1 MTTYTVTIPEQK
13 RTDELLCEVFS
24 INHTHIEWVEFQA
37 FKYRGSSVGIPPSN
51 AGVSPSAETRELI
64 RQKLLG
70 RTFTDE
76 WKAKIGAKHRG
87 KFVSDETKQKLS
99 ERAKAR
105 KGTYSAERKQKLSD
119 AMKRRG
125 PMTPEQTAK
134 MLATRAANRAAKLA
148 AKVSTD

>member
-24 INHTHIEWVEFQA
+24 INHTHVEWVEFQGET
-37 FKYRGSSVGIPPSN
+37 YHRGMFGMPPPVKGWTIS
-51 AGVSPSAETRELI
+51 EEHKQR
-64 RQKLLG
+64 
-70 RTFTDE
+70 
-76 WKAKIGAKHRG
+76 IGDVHRG
-87 KFVSDETKQKLS
+87 KVVSDETKQKLS

-134 MLATRAANRAAKLA
+134 MIATRAANRAAKLA
-148 AKVSTD
+148 AKASTD

>member
-13 RTDELLCEVFS
+13 RTDELLCEVFN
-24 INHTHIEWVEFQA
+24 INHTHVEWVEFQA
-37 FKYRGSSVGIPPSN
+37 FKYRGNSVGIPPAN

-64 RQKLLG
+64 RQALLG
-70 RTFTDE
+70 RKFTDE
-76 WKAKIGAKHRG
+76 WKAKIGAKHKG
-87 KFVSDETKQKLS
+87 KIVSDETKQKLS
-99 ERAKAR
+99 ESRKAL
-105 KGTYSAERKQKLSD
+105 KGKYSEEHKQKLRD

-134 MLATRAANRAAKLA
+134 MLATRAVNRAAKLA